1 MERTSELSKWAHVKQ
16 DRFKKDYGW
25 PLRSIV
31 RIPAHNAVKRPGAP
45 RAAVVPIRQFCEV
58 KKPGAG
64 THAASFPHIG
74 DVSFDTLP
82 GDKLAECVTHTP
94 ARGKATMRRFLNM
107 TFDRTP
113 PRQHGDLDDKIR
125 DVCLQGA
132 LDDEA
137 AVLLDYVYDD
147 DRPEGKGGGIKKNWV
162 NGNTG
167 SDLDDDS
174 FVAGNGEASLTCRGL
189 FAARKKIRDRNF
201 GADHAVCY
209 TTAMALTDL
218 KHDQDFA
225 RKGGLALGDGAA
237 SAGDTAVIDGMLL
250 VATPVLAAPA
260 GGTRDAGARSVM
272 FVPEVS
278 FGLISDDAV
287 TVSCAPYGEN
297 GYRLAAHHL
306 VGGAVIAADSTC
318 RISHA

>member
-1 MERTSELSKWAHVKQ
+1 MEMTSRLSKQDYVEQ
-16 DRFKKDYGW
+16 DRFEGRGW

-31 RIPAHNAVKRPGAP
+31 RIPAHDVVRRPGAP

-58 KKPGAG
+58 KRPGAG
-64 THAASFPHIG
+64 THAASFTRLG

-94 ARGKATMRRFLNM
+94 ARGKATARRFLSM

-125 DVCLQGA
+125 NICLQEA

-137 AVLLDYVYDD
+137 AVLLGCVYDD
-147 DRPEGKGGGIKKNWV
+147 DRPEGQGGGIKKNWI

-167 SDLDDDS
+167 SDLDGDS
-174 FVAGNGEASLTCRGL
+174 LVAGSGEASLTCRGL
-189 FAARKKIRDRNF
+189 SAARKKIRDHGF
-201 GADHAVCY
+201 GADRIVCY
-209 TTAMALTDL
+209 TTATALTDL

-225 RKGGLALGDGAA
+225 RKGGPALRDGAA
-237 SAGDTAVIDGMLL
+237 SAGDTAIIDGMLL

-272 FVPEVS
+272 FVPDFS
-278 FGLISDDAV
+278 FGLISDNAV
-287 TVSCAPYGEN
+287 TIRCAPHGEN
-297 GYRLAAHHL
+297 GCRLEAHHL
-306 VGGAVIAADSTC
+306 VGGTVIATGSTC